1 MKSGEDSEK
10 PAQERKQSEPA
21 ADVRLT
27 FSKVRCCKRMNPLTL
42 LAQSSPEAQRTQ
54 ADVTVGPV
62 GKAHAAV
69 GAADLVAHA
78 VAALTW
84 HTAAGRKKGKK
95 MKKKIQEIVR

>member
-1 MKSGEDSEK
+1 MEGTGRNLLIDFQKIEILIAGIKCS
-10 PAQERKQSEPA
+10 
-21 ADVRLT
+21 VR
-27 FSKVRCCKRMNPLTL
+27 RGCKRQNPLTL

-54 ADVTVGPV
+54 TDVTVGSV

-84 HTAAGRKKGKK
+84 HRVAGRKLDFHF
-95 MKKKIQEIVR
+95 IIVNTCIN